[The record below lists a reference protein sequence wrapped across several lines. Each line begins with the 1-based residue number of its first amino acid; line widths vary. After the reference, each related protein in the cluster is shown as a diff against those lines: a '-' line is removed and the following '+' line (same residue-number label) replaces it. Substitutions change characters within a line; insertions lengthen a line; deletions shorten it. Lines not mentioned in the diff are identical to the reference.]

1 MAAESATDGTNNG
14 DMPSHV
20 RDYSKF
26 TAMLKWSAI
35 ISFIA
40 AMVVLVIISK

>member
-1 MAAESATDGTNNG
+1 MALESATEGTNSG
-14 DMPSHV
+14 DMKAHV

-40 AMVVLVIISK
+40 AMLVLVIISK